1 MPRPL
6 NTRKPPHAALNKTLC
21 PGLELPLGQAEVVD
35 GTNTQDAGPGV
46 AGRHTVHEGAAGRAE
61 VICHLVARGDRLGL
75 APATEVF
82 LAAQV
87 LEVLVVD
94 SEVGCE
100 HGRCDLAAVCAVAH
114 ECVDETWALGRL
126 CLALAN
132 VCDARLRCLEH
143 YAGRGLGFRLTND
156 NWTAPQKQVAVAS
169 SSVDQP
175 SSATVSGKLDLV

>member
-6 NTRKPPHAALNKTLC
+6 NTRQPPHPALNKTLG

-35 GTNTQDAGPGV
+35 GPDAQDAGPGI
-46 AGRHTVHEGAAGRAE
+46 AGRHAVHKGATGRTE
-61 VICHLVARGDRLGL
+61 VVCHLVARGDGLGL
-75 APATEVF
+75 PPAAEVL

-94 SEVGCE
+94 GEVGCE
-100 HGRCDLAAVCAVAH
+100 HGRCDLAAVCTVAH
-114 ECVDETWALGRL
+114 ECVDEAWALGRL

-132 VCDARLRCLEH
+132 VCDARM
-143 YAGRGLGFRLTND
+143 RGLGHDAGNGLGMRLTND
-156 NWTAPQKQVAVAS
+156 SWTAPQKQVAVAS